1 MILHDFVCLIILFCI
16 GAVPY
21 SHLGCFRDSSK
32 KRLLS
37 NYVKKLPNN
46 SPTHCVNL
54 CLQSGYLYAGV
65 EYGNECFCGK
75 TLPPQEFKLSN
86 DLCNMECPKNPI
98 EKCGGYF
105 SISIYNTGL
114 PSEILLFSFKLFCF
128 MIYNFIFLYFLF

>member
-1 MILHDFVCLIILFCI
+1 MIFLFYYFICL

-37 NYVKKLPNN
+37 NYFKKLSNN
-46 SPTHCVNL
+46 SPTYCVDL

-114 PSEILLFSFKLFCF
+114 PSEILLFSFELF
-128 MIYNFIFLYFLF
+128 IL